1 MTPTH
6 RPPGWSCAAALAL
19 LLGACALPGAHPP
32 WPPVPAV
39 IGHRGASALRP
50 EHTLEA
56 YLQAIEDGADVIEPD
71 LVITRDGVLI
81 ARHENAL
88 AVQDGGGKV
97 TEATTDVAER
107 PEFAARKT
115 TKFIDGKPV
124 IGWFSEDFTLDEIK
138 TLRAR
143 ERVPRERPANAAHD
157 GRYAIPTLQEVIAL
171 VQHESA
177 RRARVIG
184 IEPETKHPSYFRS
197 IGLPLE
203 PPLLDLLER
212 SGWNHRGAPVVI
224 QSFEV
229 GNLKDIATRSSVRL
243 AQLIGGGAGRPYD
256 AVLQGARS
264 TLGYAQMSTPEGLR
278 EIARYAWAVAPY
290 KERVI
295 PLLRGADG
303 RPTAL
308 GAPTAFVRDAH
319 AAGLSVQVWTLRP
332 ENAFLPR
339 SLQSPP
345 PQNAPTARGDG
356 LAEARAYLDAGV
368 DALFCDDPAVCR
380 AALRAR

>member
-1 MTPTH
+1 
-6 RPPGWSCAAALAL
+6 
-19 LLGACALPGAHPP
+19 
-32 WPPVPAV
+32 
-39 IGHRGASALRP
+39 
-50 EHTLEA
+50 
-56 YLQAIEDGADVIEPD
+56 
-71 LVITRDGVLI
+71 
-81 ARHENAL
+81 
-88 AVQDGGGKV
+88 
-97 TEATTDVAER
+97 
-107 PEFAARKT
+107 
-115 TKFIDGKPV
+115 
-124 IGWFSEDFTLDEIK
+124 
-138 TLRAR
+138 
-143 ERVPRERPANAAHD
+143 
-157 GRYAIPTLQEVIAL
+157 
-171 VQHESA
+171 
-177 RRARVIG
+177 
-184 IEPETKHPSYFRS
+184 
-197 IGLPLE
+197 
-203 PPLLDLLER
+203 
-212 SGWNHRGAPVVI
+212 
-224 QSFEV
+224 
-229 GNLKDIATRSSVRL
+229 
-243 AQLIGGGAGRPYD
+243 
-256 AVLQGARS
+256 
-264 TLGYAQMSTPEGLR
+264 MSTPEGLR